1 MWAALI
7 WTIAGWEYSEPVKTV
22 EDNLTL
28 LGRQLPEGKRF
39 FGGDTIGFLDIAVSG
54 ISLWLEVFE
63 EVAGVPLLTEEKHPA
78 FCRWAREYTA
88 GRGDCEAVPAGE
100 EPPHYRPDC
109 KEGAVRSVRRLS
121 QTCRESHAPK

>member
-7 WTIAGWEYSEPVKTV
+7 WTIAGREYSEPVKTV

-28 LGRQLPEGKRF
+28 LERQLPEGKRF

-78 FCRWAREYTA
+78 LCRWAREYTA
-88 GRGDCEAVPAGE
+88 E
-100 EPPHYRPDC
+100 ET
-109 KEGAVRSVRRLS
+109 VRRCLPERRHII
-121 QTCRESHAPK
+121 TALTARKELYAVYGGLAKPAVSHAPK